1 MSLPTNELSITWAA
15 IVVSAC
21 GLWGYLGIRVLIA
34 VLNPRDTER
43 WLYRLSHRICA
54 ASEAYSA
61 FLDAHD
67 NYKARNAQA
76 WARPPEDKA

>member
-1 MSLPTNELSITWAA
+1 MTIPTNDFSIAWAA

-21 GLWGYLGIRVLIA
+21 GLWGYLGVRVLLA
-34 VLNPRDTER
+34 VLKPRDTER
-43 WLYRLSHRICA
+43 WLYMLSHRICA

-67 NYKARNAQA
+67 DYKRRNEQA
-76 WARPPEDKA
+76 WARPAEEA